1 MLAEKQVV
9 KNINS
14 SKSREQ
20 PNAQSVG
27 SSSDADSD
35 SKPTHNVIVMVW
47 LGTLVRHHAGSELIS
62 EGE

>member
-1 MLAEKQVV
+1 LAEKQVV

-14 SKSREQ
+14 SESRDQ

-27 SSSDADSD
+27 SLSDADND

-47 LGTLVRHHAGSELIS
+47 LDTLERHHAGSELIS
-62 EGE
+62 EGK